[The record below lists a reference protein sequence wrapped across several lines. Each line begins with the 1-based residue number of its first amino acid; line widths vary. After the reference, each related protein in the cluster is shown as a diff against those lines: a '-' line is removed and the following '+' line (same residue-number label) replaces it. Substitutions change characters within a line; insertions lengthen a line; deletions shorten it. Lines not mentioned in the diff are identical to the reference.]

1 MLAVLLSGCGGG
13 TSPAQEFLTRGT
25 SGTQEVSASR
35 GIASGGTLFVSL
47 EKELGMH
54 CTVNWEVLG
63 EEVTQAQVV
72 MMLETFRM
80 YTEAAL
86 AGLPTEEAGGAIWM
100 ILLRKLFKKRSNSW
114 IVTKFQWKPRRLAMS
129 GQRRPEKNLK
139 FF

>member
-13 TSPAQEFLTRGT
+13 ASPAQEFLTRGT

-80 YTEAAL
+80 YMEDAL
-86 AGLPTEEAGGAIWM
+86 DGLTTEEAGEG
-100 ILLRKLFKKRSNSW
+100 
-114 IVTKFQWKPRRLAMS
+114 
-129 GQRRPEKNLK
+129 NLDDFVAGTVQK
-139 FF
+139 AVEQLDSDQISVEAETAGYERTEAS

>member
-1 MLAVLLSGCGGG
+1 M
-13 TSPAQEFLTRGT
+13 GT

-80 YTEAAL
+80 YMEDAL
-86 AGLPTEEAGGAIWM
+86 DGLTTEEAGEG
-100 ILLRKLFKKRSNSW
+100 
-114 IVTKFQWKPRRLAMS
+114 
-129 GQRRPEKNLK
+129 NLDDFVAETVQK
-139 FF
+139 AVEQLDSDQISVEAETAGYERTEAS